1 MRRYLIFGS
10 AATAL
15 LMYSLDTTAVAVA
28 LPNFVREFH
37 APVTWAGWTV
47 SIYYIAMTMSLPLA
61 GNLSDSFGRKMI
73 FLVSL
78 VLFTCSSLACGLSPN
93 IYTLIGFR
101 FLQGIGGAAFLPV
114 ASGIVSE
121 HFPENRERM
130 IGLFTSIV
138 PIGGLIGPNLGGW
151 IVSSFSWRYIFYIN
165 LPIGMV
171 LIGMVLWLIKDSKA
185 TSHPQV
191 DFAGIF
197 SMSGGILFLMFA
209 LNVMG
214 ESFATR
220 SLFLA
225 GLLLLLSS
233 ASLCFFFRHEKRDIN
248 PIMHLDL
255 LGTRPFLAAN
265 ILNLVIGASAFGV
278 FAFLPY
284 YTTSVHKLSTLLS
297 GVVMTPRSLGTIP
310 AAAIT
315 AFLLRRTGYRRPILG
330 GLALT
335 SCAVFLLAPDR
346 LWDIMASW
354 FSPVEILSSLI
365 LFSGIGLGI
374 ALPATNNACIELMPE
389 KVGTIVGLR
398 GMFRSVGG
406 AVGVSLLTFIL
417 HVSGDPVRGFRLV
430 FTLSGLAMF
439 CAIPLVFLMPEGRE
453 RWA

>member
-61 GNLSDSFGRKMI
+61 GNLSDSFGRKII

-78 VLFTCSSLACGLSPN
+78 VLFTGSSLACGLSPN
-93 IYTLIGFR
+93 IYALIGFR

-209 LNVMG
+209 LNVIG

-265 ILNLVIGASAFGV
+265 ILNLVIGASAFAV

-297 GVVMTPRSLGTIP
+297 GVIMTPRSLEPSPPPPSRLFCLGVPATGAPSSGASLSPPARSFCSHPIVYGTSW
-310 AAAIT
+310 
-315 AFLLRRTGYRRPILG
+315 L
-330 GLALT
+330 
-335 SCAVFLLAPDR
+335 
-346 LWDIMASW
+346 SW

-374 ALPATNNACIELMPE
+374 ALPATNNACIEAMPE

>member
-1 MRRYLIFGS
+1 MARQYRGTVVYNGVTACYPLTSPGSISYAMPRSLIYPQYESVPTYRDCIMRRYLIFGS

-61 GNLSDSFGRKMI
+61 GNLSDSFGRKLI
-73 FLVSL
+73 FLASL
-78 VLFTCSSLACGLSPN
+78 VLFTGSSLACGLSPN
-93 IYTLIGFR
+93 IYALIGFR
-101 FLQGIGGAAFLPV
+101 FVQGIGGAAFLPV

-165 LPIGMV
+165 LPIGIL
-171 LIGMVLWLIKDSKA
+171 LIGMVLWLIRDSKA
-185 TSHPQV
+185 TSRPQV
-191 DFAGIF
+191 DFAGILFNERRYSF
-197 SMSGGILFLMFA
+197 SHVRPKCRRGKLCHPLPFSRRSAPPPQFCLPLLFLPSRKARHQSYHAPRPARQQAFSGG
-209 LNVMG
+209 
-214 ESFATR
+214 EPPQS
-220 SLFLA
+220 
-225 GLLLLLSS
+225 
-233 ASLCFFFRHEKRDIN
+233 RHRGKR
-248 PIMHLDL
+248 
-255 LGTRPFLAAN
+255 
-265 ILNLVIGASAFGV
+265 FGV

-297 GVVMTPRSLGTIP
+297 GVIMTPRSLGTIP

-315 AFLLRRTGYRRPILG
+315 AFLLRRTGYRRPIVV

-346 LWDIMASW
+346 LWDIMA
-354 FSPVEILSSLI
+354 
-365 LFSGIGLGI
+365 
-374 ALPATNNACIELMPE
+374 
-389 KVGTIVGLR
+389 
-398 GMFRSVGG
+398 
-406 AVGVSLLTFIL
+406 LLVQPGRNPFIP
-417 HVSGDPVRGFRLV
+417 DPVFRHRP
-430 FTLSGLAMF
+430 GH
-439 CAIPLVFLMPEGRE
+439 CATGHQQRMHR
-453 RWA
+453 AHA